1 MYFVLDSY
9 VSLTFIALSLS
20 PCSDYQLL
28 IYSYEQ
34 PLQEVVSP
42 PTGVPFPVP
51 TLVPTQPPTARPTRT
66 PSLVPTTRPTRTPSL
81 VPTRVPTTEEP
92 AAVEIASP
100 IAVLPTRAS
109 PVAVLPTR
117 ASPVAVL
124 PTRPRVRLP
133 ASKYRLLLYL
143 TNLRLFNS
151 QSQGRLPRCSFLVAI
166 S

>member
-20 PCSDYQLL
+20 PRSDYQLL

-42 PTGVPFPVP
+42 PTGAPFSVP

-66 PSLVPTTRPTRTPSL
+66 PSLVPT
-81 VPTRVPTTEEP
+81 RVPTTEEP
-92 AAVEIASP
+92 AVVKTASP
-100 IAVLPTRAS
+100 I
-109 PVAVLPTR
+109 
-117 ASPVAVL
+117 AVL

-133 ASKYRLLLYL
+133 ASEYRRLLFYV
-143 TNLRLFNS
+143 TNLCLFNS
-151 QSQGRLPRCSFLVAI
+151 QSQGRLPRCSFLVAR